1 MSKAKSKSS
10 RRQTERVHVIA
21 LDQNIFVFARMR
33 NECAK
38 ILLTD
43 KKNCMTGFLFVD
55 GFCVVTEKLC
65 VVRFVVTNCDWCA
78 TNKSCCGGK
87 CD

>member
-21 LDQNIFVFARMR
+21 LDQNIFVFAWMR

-38 ILLTD
+38 IQLTD

-55 GFCVVTEKLC
+55 GFCVVTEKT
-65 VVRFVVTNCDWCA
+65 V
-78 TNKSCCGGK
+78 CCEI
-87 CD
+87 